1 MKKTLCII
9 LSAVLI
15 ISACIFSVNAVTVPQ
30 IDTSPS
36 IDMPEFVYCEE
47 GFNILYQFDDP
58 SGITRTFCYLCSG
71 QNPDGSYFTLLA
83 DYGGSV
89 YCGDAVKYYELDG
102 YTLVSPREYLP
113 GYYYILADGK
123 MSELSYAYEHEMFD
137 SDALYNQLIKCD
149 DKPGVWSKNANLI
162 VTSPRVSSITFTDNF
177 GWGQMYVY
185 AWDSDGK
192 SIDGAYPGSPIT
204 NKKNNSYGET
214 QFVYNL
220 PENAAGIIISNGTD
234 SRSEEITDFSRYD
247 GYWFSGIKNSDDY
260 YVPTGYIVSEEP
272 TFDPNATEPTYK
284 DLPQPVDGNYAKEF
298 VNWSVSKYGENC
310 LSDGYSYKELYTH
323 YNGGEPD
330 WVLVEA
336 HFFHPE
342 PDLETFVHIGGAGG
356 RTIFGPTIGSP
367 FLTGYGVYD
376 VKAGEFYGFEQ
387 FADNDCSFFTV
398 VNKLSFDCTKYDG
411 LLDALAD
418 LNIGEITGD
427 ANNDKSMDILDATQ
441 IQKASSEKIKLD
453 KDSEA
458 LGDVNSDYKTDVLD
472 ASIIQMALVAE

>member
-1 MKKTLCII
+1 MKKAVAILISLALLIGICNFAVYAVNQYSDKIYQYNTI
-9 LSAVLI
+9 LSDSSDSDLIDAYIYYDILAHSTDELDQIVYERCGYTTTNNYGFDVPVFYLSQEDKKKWREADKVYKDTMNQLRLELGYEAAKPVLDYVGI
-15 ISACIFSVNAVTVPQ
+15 NLVFNGKNYFYHDEQVTSLGEKGMRLYLSKAEILKAAEMDYVIKIVCYDPNW
-30 IDTSPS
+30 T
-36 IDMPEFVYCEE
+36 PENDYT
-47 GFNILYQFDDP
+47 DP
-58 SGITRTFCYLCSG
+58 SGTMPPVT
-71 QNPDGSYFTLLA
+71 QNST
-83 DYGGSV
+83 V
-89 YCGDAVKYYELDG
+89 
-102 YTLVSPREYLP
+102 
-113 GYYYILADGK
+113 
-123 MSELSYAYEHEMFD
+123 
-137 SDALYNQLIKCD
+137 
-149 DKPGVWSKNANLI
+149 
-162 VTSPRVSSITFTDNF
+162 
-177 GWGQMYVY
+177 
-185 AWDSDGK
+185 
-192 SIDGAYPGSPIT
+192 
-204 NKKNNSYGET
+204 
-214 QFVYNL
+214 
-220 PENAAGIIISNGTD
+220 
-234 SRSEEITDFSRYD
+234 
-247 GYWFSGIKNSDDY
+247 
-260 YVPTGYIVSEEP
+260 EP
-272 TFDPNATEPTYK
+272 TNE

-342 PDLETFVHIGGAGG
+342 PDLETYVHIGGAGG

-398 VNKLSFDCTKYDG
+398 VNKLPFDCTKYDG
-411 LLDALAD
+411 LLDALAN

-472 ASIIQMALVAE
+472 ASIIQKSLVAE

>member
-71 QNPDGSYFTLLA
+71 QNPDDSYFTLLA

-137 SDALYNQLIKCD
+137 SDALYEQLIKCD

-162 VTSPRVSSITFTDNF
+162 VTSPNLINKYENNFT
-177 GWGQMYVY
+177 
-185 AWDSDGK
+185 
-192 SIDGAYPGSPIT
+192 
-204 NKKNNSYGET
+204 E
-214 QFVYNL
+214 
-220 PENAAGIIISNGTD
+220 
-234 SRSEEITDFSRYD
+234 
-247 GYWFSGIKNSDDY
+247 
-260 YVPTGYIVSEEP
+260 
-272 TFDPNATEPTYK
+272 
-284 DLPQPVDGNYAKEF
+284 
-298 VNWSVSKYGENC
+298 WSVSKYGENC

-398 VNKLSFDCTKYDG
+398 VDKLPFDCTKYDG
-411 LLDALAD
+411 LLDALAN

-427 ANNDKSMDILDATQ
+427 ANNDKSMDILDAAEV
-441 IQKASSEKIKLD
+441 QKASSEKIKLD

>member
-71 QNPDGSYFTLLA
+71 QNPDGSNFTLLA

-137 SDALYNQLIKCD
+137 SDALYEQLIKCD

-204 NKKNNSYGET
+204 NKKINSYGET

-220 PENAAGIIISNGTD
+220 PENAAGIIIGNGTD

-247 GYWFSGIKNSDDY
+247 GYWFSGKQNGDGH
-260 YVPTGYIVSEEP
+260 YVLTGYIVSEEP
-272 TFDPNATEPTYK
+272 TLDPNATEPTYK

-298 VNWSVSKYGENC
+298 VNWSLSKYGEDC
-310 LSDGYSYKELYTH
+310 LDDGYSYNELYTH
-323 YNGGEPD
+323 YDGEQPD
-330 WVLVEA
+330 WVLCQA
-336 HFFHPE
+336 RHGIWTSPMITW
-342 PDLETFVHIGGAGG
+342 LRIGGIGG
-356 RTIFGPTIGSP
+356 RTVINNNWDHP
-367 FLTGYGVYD
+367 FMSGYGVYD
-376 VKAGEFYGFEQ
+376 VNADKFYGLEELTEDCFMPKYTGLS
-387 FADNDCSFFTV
+387 ADN
-398 VNKLSFDCTKYDG
+398 YDG
-411 LLDALAD
+411 LTEALAE
-418 LNIGEITGD
+418 LNIGYVTGD
-427 ANNDKSMDILDATQ
+427 ANKDNKVDILDAAL
-441 IQKASSEKIKLD
+441 IQKVASGKANIDFNDRYVLD
-453 KDSEA
+453 I
-458 LGDVNSDYKTDVLD
+458 NSDNTVDILD
-472 ASIIQMALVAE
+472 ASIIQKALVAE